1 MIKDVLVGEMDS
13 FKKLAVAVDI
23 NTDDSWILIFRCR
36 LLPLVAVV
44 RRQLLLEGHL
54 NLDLLCAPLWGLLHH
69 FLFLNLL
76 QPGEVFADLCDSY
89 VSNILVIFEVATHNS
104 LLTKVALLSLIQHLL
119 S

>member
-1 MIKDVLVGEMDS
+1 MVKDVLVGKMDS
-13 FKKLAVAVDI
+13 FEELAMAVDI

-54 NLDLLCAPLWGLLHH
+54 NLYLLCALLWGLLHR
-69 FLFLNLL
+69 FLLLNLL
-76 QPGEVFADLCDSY
+76 QSGEVFTDLCDSY
-89 VSNILVIFEVATHNS
+89 VSYILVIFEVTAHNS
-104 LLTKVALLSLIQHLL
+104 LLAKVALLSLIQHLL